1 MIIEQE
7 KSNITTNISKSSSF
21 KIQAS
26 SKAFEI
32 LSSNIYKNKIRAVI
46 REISCN
52 AVDAHIS
59 AGVDKPFD
67 VHLPTYL
74 EKWFS
79 VRDYGLGIPEE
90 NMEEIYTTYF
100 YSDKTETN
108 DLIGGLGLGTKSPL
122 SLVDSFTVVNY
133 NNGYKLEYC
142 CFKNE
147 NKEPQITLLSK
158 VPSNEPTG
166 IEVKLS
172 TKDFLIMDFETNAVQ
187 VYKFFDSMPN
197 INNQKIKERIE
208 EEKTSIKWIDCFA
221 ANKENKMY
229 IIMGN
234 VCYEVPD
241 VISAYNLK
249 YGVYIRADIGEVNF
263 DPGRE
268 YVTLDKKT
276 KEYLRKKVVDI
287 LASLESIA
295 RADLDSIK
303 CPFERAKAY
312 VQKYKN
318 LQISKL
324 HKDYIQTIPSYKLHA
339 KRYDRY
345 ESYSRNELDYS
356 EKTAYCY
363 SPRGKTLSHKVKHL
377 LNNGY
382 NLVCMLDAKTPID
395 YVPAA
400 LLIDLDAY
408 KMPVTP
414 GSISR
419 ASNRPNLMG
428 KAFKVDVST
437 IDQYFDSSKLPK
449 HDVVEMSTVPEEERY
464 VIPFYSRHISGFN
477 SFRHMYLV
485 IQEAQKNNSEVP
497 QVIYF
502 VHSVT
507 YKSKKFQKFAHKNVS
522 SVIKEEFKH
531 LKDNK
536 YYEDSLTNVQYLLQ
550 NVNKLGSSCKVIE
563 NAQKKL
569 DNFVKDYKMSL
580 IADFV
585 GVQKRGSII
594 EEVNED
600 LYVKHPIFK
609 LVDLTSCDSSE
620 INVLRSYV

>member
-7 KSNITTNISKSSSF
+7 KSKITTNISKSSSF

-90 NMEEIYTTYF
+90 KMEEIYTTYF

-158 VPSNEPTG
+158 VPSSEPSG
-166 IEVKLS
+166 IEVKLC
-172 TKDFLIMDFETNAVQ
+172 TKDFFVMDFETNAVE
-187 VYKFFDSMPN
+187 VYKFFDSTPN
-197 INNQKIKERIE
+197 INNQKIKEKVE
-208 EEKTSIKWIDCFA
+208 EEKSNIKWINSFA
-221 ANKENKMY
+221 ANKENKLY
-229 IIMGN
+229 VVMGN

-241 VISAYNLK
+241 VISAYGLK

-276 KEYLRKKVVDI
+276 KEYLKNKVSDVLD
-287 LASLESIA
+287 SLESIA

-303 CPFERAKAY
+303 CPFERAKTYFEKYKSLELPRLKKDY
-312 VQKYKN
+312 VQ
-318 LQISKL
+318 IVP
-324 HKDYIQTIPSYKLHA
+324 TYKLYS
-339 KRYDRY
+339 KRFDRY
-345 ESYSRNELDYS
+345 ESYSRGELSYA
-356 EKTAYCY
+356 KQTAYCY
-363 SPRGKTLSHKVKHL
+363 SPKGKTLYHKIKHL

-382 NLVCMLDAKTPID
+382 NFVCMLDSKTPID
-395 YVPAA
+395 YIPKD

-408 KMPVTP
+408 KMPYTTS
-414 GSISR
+414 SISK
-419 ASNRPNLMG
+419 APKKPSLMG
-428 KAFKVDVST
+428 KAFMVDIST
-437 IDQYFDSSKLPK
+437 INGNFESSKLPK
-449 HDVVEMSTVPEEERY
+449 YPVVEMSTVPESERY
-464 VIPFYSRHISGFN
+464 VISFYSRWISGFN
-477 SFRHMYLV
+477 SFSHMLKV
-485 IQEAQKNNSEVP
+485 IEEAQKNNSEVP
-497 QVIYF
+497 NVIYF

-507 YKSKKFQKFAHKNVS
+507 YNSKKFQEFAHKNVS
-522 SVIKEEFKH
+522 DVIKEEFKH

-536 YYEDSLTNVQYLLQ
+536 SYADSLNSVEYLLE
-550 NVNKLGSSCKVIE
+550 NVKKLGSSCKVIQ
-563 NAQKKL
+563 NAQKRL
-569 DNFVKDYKMSL
+569 DKFIEDYKMSNIL
-580 IADFV
+580 TFIGAP
-585 GVQKRGSII
+585 KNGSVV
-594 EEVNED
+594 EEVKEELIN
-600 LYVKHPIFK
+600 KHPIFK
-609 LVDLTSCDSSE
+609 LVDLSYCDSSE